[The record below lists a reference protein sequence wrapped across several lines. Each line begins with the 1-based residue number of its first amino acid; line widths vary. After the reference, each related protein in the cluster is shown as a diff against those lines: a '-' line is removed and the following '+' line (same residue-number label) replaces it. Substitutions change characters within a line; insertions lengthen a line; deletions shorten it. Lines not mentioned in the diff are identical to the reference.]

1 MEDEKDAFYVVRKG
15 DVVGIYKTLSDCQLQ
30 AGFSVRDPS
39 LTVYKG
45 YGLSKEAEEYLASH
59 GLKSSSYSVSAS
71 DVKSGLFGKIVPC
84 PLQEPA
90 SSGEKV
96 SDEVSLPKM
105 LHEVAAAG
113 STSISINTQKR
124 HFNEDNC
131 WNTQS
136 VPENYV
142 AAAGS
147 TSFSINTQRSHLNA
161 DSCLNTQSVPYNC
174 YSCTLEFD
182 GASKGNPGQAGAG
195 AVLRAEDGN
204 VVYRLR
210 EGVGI
215 ATNNVAEY
223 RALILGLKYALQK
236 GYKHIRVQGDS
247 KLVCMQIQGLW
258 KINNQNLA
266 GLCKE
271 AKELK
276 EKFQSFQIN
285 HILRNLNSEADAQ
298 ANMGIY
304 LKGESFLALLK
315 FINFHGNSRLV
326 ALSITDT
333 IVFVPKQIKLA
344 LKNKKQKWG
353 FNGMRVLRSSEEE
366 TLITEQEPEAVE
378 ETVAADEQQPVA
390 VPVSPSD
397 KLTMYFQ
404 ADGAMNETAIPAVTQ
419 ALQGTEGISD
429 LKVQVIEGIATV
441 ELKKQTTVQATGVAA
456 NLVEIIQG
464 SGFKLQT
471 LNLSFDD
478 EEEVLV

>member
-195 AVLRAEDGN
+195 AVLRAEDGS

-304 LKGESFLALLK
+304 LKDGQVEAECSSFTK
-315 FINFHGNSRLV
+315 
-326 ALSITDT
+326 
-333 IVFVPKQIKLA
+333 
-344 LKNKKQKWG
+344 
-353 FNGMRVLRSSEEE
+353 
-366 TLITEQEPEAVE
+366 
-378 ETVAADEQQPVA
+378 
-390 VPVSPSD
+390 
-397 KLTMYFQ
+397 
-404 ADGAMNETAIPAVTQ
+404 
-419 ALQGTEGISD
+419 
-429 LKVQVIEGIATV
+429 
-441 ELKKQTTVQATGVAA
+441 
-456 NLVEIIQG
+456 
-464 SGFKLQT
+464 
-471 LNLSFDD
+471 
-478 EEEVLV
+478 

>member
-105 LHEVAAAG
+105 LHE
-113 STSISINTQKR
+113 
-124 HFNEDNC
+124 
-131 WNTQS
+131 
-136 VPENYV
+136 V

-304 LKGESFLALLK
+304 LKDGQVEAECSSFTK
-315 FINFHGNSRLV
+315 
-326 ALSITDT
+326 
-333 IVFVPKQIKLA
+333 
-344 LKNKKQKWG
+344 
-353 FNGMRVLRSSEEE
+353 
-366 TLITEQEPEAVE
+366 
-378 ETVAADEQQPVA
+378 
-390 VPVSPSD
+390 
-397 KLTMYFQ
+397 
-404 ADGAMNETAIPAVTQ
+404 
-419 ALQGTEGISD
+419 
-429 LKVQVIEGIATV
+429 
-441 ELKKQTTVQATGVAA
+441 
-456 NLVEIIQG
+456 
-464 SGFKLQT
+464 
-471 LNLSFDD
+471 
-478 EEEVLV
+478 

>member
-45 YGLSKEAEEYLASH
+45 YGLSKEAEQYLASH
-59 GLKSSSYSVSAS
+59 GLKSSIYSVSAS
-71 DVKSGLFGKIVPC
+71 DVKSDLFGIIVPC

-195 AVLRAEDGN
+195 AVLRAEDGS

-223 RALILGLKYALQK
+223 RALILGLKYALLK

-304 LKGESFLALLK
+304 LKDGQVEAECSSFTK
-315 FINFHGNSRLV
+315 
-326 ALSITDT
+326 
-333 IVFVPKQIKLA
+333 
-344 LKNKKQKWG
+344 
-353 FNGMRVLRSSEEE
+353 
-366 TLITEQEPEAVE
+366 
-378 ETVAADEQQPVA
+378 
-390 VPVSPSD
+390 
-397 KLTMYFQ
+397 
-404 ADGAMNETAIPAVTQ
+404 
-419 ALQGTEGISD
+419 
-429 LKVQVIEGIATV
+429 
-441 ELKKQTTVQATGVAA
+441 
-456 NLVEIIQG
+456 
-464 SGFKLQT
+464 
-471 LNLSFDD
+471 
-478 EEEVLV
+478 

>member
-30 AGFSVRDPS
+30 AGFSVRDP

-71 DVKSGLFGKIVPC
+71 DVKSDLFGKIVPC
-84 PLQEPA
+84 PLQVNCSMNLLPL
-90 SSGEKV
+90 EKKYLTR
-96 SDEVSLPKM
+96 SLF
-105 LHEVAAAG
+105 
-113 STSISINTQKR
+113 QR
-124 HFNEDNC
+124 C
-131 WNTQS
+131 C
-136 VPENYV
+136 V

-195 AVLRAEDGN
+195 AVLRAEDGS

-304 LKGESFLALLK
+304 LKDGQVEAECSSFTK
-315 FINFHGNSRLV
+315 
-326 ALSITDT
+326 
-333 IVFVPKQIKLA
+333 
-344 LKNKKQKWG
+344 
-353 FNGMRVLRSSEEE
+353 
-366 TLITEQEPEAVE
+366 
-378 ETVAADEQQPVA
+378 
-390 VPVSPSD
+390 
-397 KLTMYFQ
+397 
-404 ADGAMNETAIPAVTQ
+404 
-419 ALQGTEGISD
+419 
-429 LKVQVIEGIATV
+429 
-441 ELKKQTTVQATGVAA
+441 
-456 NLVEIIQG
+456 
-464 SGFKLQT
+464 
-471 LNLSFDD
+471 
-478 EEEVLV
+478 